1 MKRKVVIT
9 LAFNGF
15 RYYLS
20 ESFKSIWY
28 NKPMAITSI
37 ITVMGC
43 LLLFGFFMVLG
54 LNINYIT
61 EQVEDQCEIQVYL
74 PMEATAE
81 NEQAV
86 LNAIKAIP
94 GIGTVTFETRE
105 QAYEN
110 YKGMLGEKAVVLEGL
125 DPANF
130 LPASC
135 RIVPEDVTQIAVLI
149 DALKKVEGIDEV
161 VTATDTI
168 DNIISAT
175 AFIRMGCIISTLLL
189 AIIAVFI
196 ITNTIKLDIHA
207 RQKEI
212 HIMKY
217 VGATDWFIRWPFI
230 IEGIIVGLIGAGISI
245 LILGSAISASFNAI
259 TANFQAF
266 KILETSVIMPIIVV
280 VLVAFGALIGAL
292 GSTIAIRKHLKV

>member
-1 MKRKVVIT
+1 M
-9 LAFNGF
+9 AFRGF
-15 RYYLS
+15 RYYCS
-20 ESFKSIWY
+20 EAFKSIWY
-28 NKPMAITSI
+28 NKPMALTSV

-43 LLLFGFFMVLG
+43 LLLFGFFMVIG

-61 EQVEDQCEIQVYL
+61 HQVEDQCEIQAYL
-74 PMEATAE
+74 PMDATAE
-81 NEQAV
+81 QENEVLSAV
-86 LNAIKAIP
+86 KAIE

-110 YKGMLGEKAVVLEGL
+110 YKEMLGEKSVVLQGL
-125 DPANF
+125 DPADF

-135 RIVPEDVTQIAVLI
+135 RIIPEDINEISSL
-149 DALKKVEGIDEV
+149 VEKISKIKGVDEV
-161 VTATDTI
+161 VTSMDTI
-168 DNIISAT
+168 DSIVSAT
-175 AFIRMGCIISTLLL
+175 SFIRKGCILFTILL

-230 IEGIIVGLIGAGISI
+230 IEGIFVGIIGSIISI
-245 LILGSAISASFNAI
+245 LILSGAVTFIIDVAAAHFGAVKLLPSG
-259 TANFQAF
+259 T
-266 KILETSVIMPIIVV
+266 IMPLLVG
-280 VLVAFGALIGAL
+280 VLLLFGAFIGAL
-292 GSTIAIRKHLKV
+292 GSLIAVRKHLHV

>member
-1 MKRKVVIT
+1 M
-9 LAFNGF
+9 AFNGF

-37 ITVMGC
+37 ITVMGS
-43 LLLFGFFMVLG
+43 LLLFGFFMIIG

-61 EQVEDQCEIQVYL
+61 EQVEQQCEIQAYL
-74 PMEATAE
+74 PMESTS
-81 NEQAV
+81 EQEQQAFE
-86 LNAIKAIP
+86 AIKKIE
-94 GIGTVTFETRE
+94 GIGTVVFETRE

-110 YKGMLGEKAVVLEGL
+110 YKVMLGDKAVVLDSL
-125 DPANF
+125 DPGDF

-135 RIVPEDVTQIAVLI
+135 RISPEDVKDIYTL
-149 DALKKVEGIDEV
+149 VEKIKQVPGVDEV
-161 VTATDTI
+161 VTPMDTI
-168 DNIISAT
+168 KSIISAT
-175 AFIRMGCIISTLLL
+175 NVIRWGCVFSTILL
-189 AIIAVFI
+189 ALIAVFI

-230 IEGIIVGLIGAGISI
+230 IEGIIVGIIGAVISLTLLWISVTAIINGI
-245 LILGSAISASFNAI
+245 AASNFNA
-259 TANFQAF
+259 F
-266 KILETSVIMPIIVV
+266 KLLGAGSIMPLLSV
-280 VLVAFGALIGAL
+280 VLFVFGGLIGAL
-292 GSTIAIRKHLKV
+292 GSLIAVRKHLRV

>member
-1 MKRKVVIT
+1 M
-9 LAFNGF
+9 AFNGF
-15 RYYLS
+15 RYYLG
-20 ESFKSIWY
+20 ESLKSIWY

-43 LLLFGFFMVLG
+43 LLLFGFFMVIG
-54 LNINYIT
+54 LNINFIT
-61 EQVEDQCEIQVYL
+61 QQVEDQCEIQAYL

-81 NEQAV
+81 QEQAT
-86 LNAIKAIP
+86 LSAIKAIP

-105 QAYEN
+105 QAYAN
-110 YKGMLGEKAVVLEGL
+110 YKEMLGEKAVVLEGL

-130 LPASC
+130 LPSSC
-135 RIVPEDVTQIAVLI
+135 RIVPEDISQINTLI
-149 DALKKVEGIDEV
+149 DAVKKIDGIDEV
-161 VTATDTI
+161 VTATETV

-175 AFIRMGCIISTLLL
+175 KAIRIGCIVSTLLL

-230 IEGIIVGLIGAGISI
+230 IEGIIVGLIGAGISLAVLSSVI
-245 LILGSAISASFNAI
+245 AASYKAI

-266 KILETSVIMPIIVV
+266 KILEVTSVMPLLSV
-280 VLVAFGALIGAL
+280 VLIIFGAFIGAL
-292 GSTIAIRKHLKV
+292 GSIIAIRKHLRV